1 MKFIKLTVRP
11 DSPMFIRPE
20 LIVAF
25 GPSESIPPRNPPDHH
40 SWIRIQGVRHELFV
54 METCEQLA
62 KLLDVTL

>member
-25 GPSESIPPRNPPDHH
+25 GPSESIPPRDPQIHH
-40 SWIRIQGVRHELFV
+40 SWVQIHGVANEFFV
-54 METCEQLA
+54 METCEQLS
-62 KLLDVTL
+62 KLLGA